1 LNNVAIYKENGSHSV
16 CNLAVSGT
24 PALPDSVTPSIPSG
38 LSATATSSSQIN
50 LSWNAAT
57 DNTRVTGYRVYRNG
71 SQIAIVAGTTY
82 ASTGL
87 SPATAYTYQV
97 AAHDAAGNVSAQST
111 AASATTQAV
120 PPAPVTGAPNILYTD
135 LVAGPTSGGENGKGT
150 YLSIFGKNFGSSG
163 LGTSVKVYINNV
175 EVDNYR
181 YLGPSL
187 GHADIQQLTVQ
198 VGALGNASTGVA
210 LPIRVVVNGVN
221 SNTNHTFM
229 VQPGDILFVDNVSG
243 NDATALKSDI
253 NRPWRYVQSPSGGGA
268 LSQAGPGD
276 VIVLRGKA
284 TWTDVG
290 SQSRWFRLPSVAGS
304 APTGATGTGYVAIMA
319 YPGEAVRYVPP
330 GGTHGGIHGMGDSY
344 PQYADWIVIS
354 GLRIESA
361 ASSLSD
367 GAPINLQANSDHWRV
382 VNNDVGP
389 WPASSSAGDKA
400 AGIAGNGKNNTIL
413 GNYVHD
419 IGGGTLNHGMYFD
432 TGTTDL
438 EVAYNEV
445 ANVGQGN
452 LIQTFDNLG
461 TGDLNNLSIHHNLL
475 HDGGRYGLNIS
486 TGTNSLSAWNNVIY
500 NTALAG
506 VRFSVQT
513 NASSAIAILNNT
525 LYNNGTSS
533 GAPITNDWN
542 LYAGT
547 ALFANNIVVAG
558 PGTASSSYY
567 NGGGNDSALQIQR
580 NLWYG
585 LNRGGAPSQDSDPV
599 GGLTDLLNPL
609 FANAASG
616 NLKLLAGSPA
626 IDQAATVPFTVIDD
640 YQQTARPQGGRAD
653 VGAYEFR

>member
-1 LNNVAIYKENGSHSV
+1 
-16 CNLAVSGT
+16 
-24 PALPDSVTPSIPSG
+24 
-38 LSATATSSSQIN
+38 
-50 LSWNAAT
+50 
-57 DNTRVTGYRVYRNG
+57 
-71 SQIAIVAGTTY
+71 
-82 ASTGL
+82 
-87 SPATAYTYQV
+87 
-97 AAHDAAGNVSAQST
+97 
-111 AASATTQAV
+111 
-120 PPAPVTGAPNILYTD
+120 
-135 LVAGPTSGGENGKGT
+135 
-150 YLSIFGKNFGSSG
+150 
-163 LGTSVKVYINNV
+163 
-175 EVDNYR
+175 
-181 YLGPSL
+181 
-187 GHADIQQLTVQ
+187 
-198 VGALGNASTGVA
+198 
-210 LPIRVVVNGVN
+210 
-221 SNTNHTFM
+221 
-229 VQPGDILFVDNVSG
+229 
-243 NDATALKSDI
+243 
-253 NRPWRYVQSPSGGGA
+253 
-268 LSQAGPGD
+268 
-276 VIVLRGKA
+276 
-284 TWTDVG
+284 
-290 SQSRWFRLPSVAGS
+290 
-304 APTGATGTGYVAIMA
+304 
-319 YPGEAVRYVPP
+319 
-330 GGTHGGIHGMGDSY
+330 MGDSY

>member
-1 LNNVAIYKENGSHSV
+1 LQNNLCRSLVAKTPVNAIASTTHLIDLSQRFKIVFIAALSALLIACGGGAGSSSDTGNGSSSPNSNSPSNSSPRG
-16 CNLAVSGT
+16 NL
-24 PALPDSVTPSIPSG
+24 IP
-38 LSATATSSSQIN
+38 
-50 LSWNAAT
+50 
-57 DNTRVTGYRVYRNG
+57 
-71 SQIAIVAGTTY
+71 
-82 ASTGL
+82 
-87 SPATAYTYQV
+87 
-97 AAHDAAGNVSAQST
+97 
-111 AASATTQAV
+111 
-120 PPAPVTGAPNILYTD
+120 PPITGAPYVLYTD
-135 LVAGPTSGGENGKGT
+135 IVSGPNSGGENGKGT

-163 LGTSVKVYINNV
+163 LGTSVKVYIGDV

-181 YLGPSL
+181 YLGVSQ
-187 GHADIQQLTVQ
+187 GRADIGQLTVQ

-229 VQPGDILFVDNVSG
+229 IQPGDILFVDNVSG

-253 NRPWRYVQSPSGGGA
+253 NRPWRYVQTPSEGGA
-268 LSQAGPGD
+268 LAQAGPGD

-284 TWTDVG
+284 VWSDVG
-290 SQSRWFRLPSVAGS
+290 FESHWFRFRRTAGS
-304 APTGATGTGYVAIMA
+304 APTGATGTGYIAVMA

-330 GGTHGGIHGMGDSY
+330 GGTHGGIHGTS
-344 PQYADWIVIS
+344 DWIVIS